1 MGKDEIN
8 KFNGEGFHTWQVKL
22 RGYLMKK
29 NLWAITKTSPQEG
42 TQTRASASSTQTTF
56 QDEQALGIIITALHD
71 NYVHF
76 VDECDT
82 AHNAWITL
90 EKNFGARVKKSKV
103 SLKRQL
109 YKLKLEDNEDVAS
122 VVNRLKSIITQLTY
136 IQCGI
141 EEEDKVAALLGALP
155 ETFDNIV
162 TIIEEKE
169 PAPALQ
175 DVINSLQTEEK
186 KHKKDSTL
194 RGGVFVAQSSITCYT
209 CNRTGHVSKDCYQNI
224 PCHHCKKTGHPP
236 ERCYFKDKDKK
247 TDKAS
252 SSSSKQQQRNKGKIN
267 LVEDKENSEDED
279 AINMVEF
286 NDSDED
292 EIL

>member
-1 MGKDEIN
+1 
-8 KFNGEGFHTWQVKL
+8 
-22 RGYLMKK
+22 MKK
-29 NLWAITKTSPQEG
+29 NIWAITKTPPQEG
-42 TQTRASASSTQTTF
+42 TQTRASTSTLSTLAISK
-56 QDEQALGIIITALHD
+56 DEQALGIIITALHD

-122 VVNRLKSIITQLTY
+122 IVNRLKSTVTQLTY
-136 IQCGI
+136 IQSGI

-155 ETFDNIV
+155 KTFDNIV

-169 PAPALQ
+169 PAPILQ

-186 KHKKDSTL
+186 KHKKASPL

-209 CNRTGHVSKDCYQNI
+209 CNKTRHVSKDCYQNI

-236 ERCYFKDKDKK
+236 EQCYFKDKDK
-247 TDKAS
+247 TS
-252 SSSSKQQQRNKGKIN
+252 SSSSINNNNNRRNKGKIN
-267 LVEDKENSEDED
+267 LVEDKDNSEDED
-279 AINMVEF
+279 TINMVEID
-286 NDSDED
+286 DSDED

>member
-29 NLWAITKTSPQEG
+29 NLWAIVKTSINTQDG
-42 TQTRASASSTQTTF
+42 TQTRASASTLSAQSVT

-76 VDECDT
+76 IDECTT
-82 AHNAWITL
+82 AHDAWITL

-103 SLKRQL
+103 SLKRRL
-109 YKLKLEDNEDVAS
+109 YKLKLEANEDIAS
-122 VVNRLKSIITQLTY
+122 LVNRLKSLITQLTY
-136 IQCGI
+136 IQCGV
-141 EEEDKVAALLGALP
+141 EEDDKVAALLSALL
-155 ETFDNIV
+155 ETYDNIV

-175 DVINSLQTEEK
+175 DVINSLQAEEK
-186 KHKKDSTL
+186 KHKKEPTVS
-194 RGGVFVAQSSITCYT
+194 GGVHFVSTTKTCFT
-209 CNRTGHVSKDCYQNI
+209 CNKKGHLSKDCYHNN
-224 PCHHCKKTGHPP
+224 PCNHCNKTGHPP
-236 ERCYFKDKDKK
+236 ERCYFKDKKASYTDKK
-247 TDKAS
+247 AS
-252 SSSSKQQQRNKGKIN
+252 GNNNNKQRNKGKIN
-267 LVEDKENSEDED
+267 LVEEC
-279 AINMVEF
+279 

-292 EIL
+292 YSDIA

>member
-1 MGKDEIN
+1 MGKDKIT
-8 KFNGEGFHTWQVKL
+8 KFNGKGFHTWKVKL

-29 NLWAITKTSPQEG
+29 NLWAITKASLSSQES
-42 TQTRASASSTQTTF
+42 TYTRASASNAQAAT
-56 QDEQALGIIITALHD
+56 QDEQALGNIITALHD

-82 AHNAWITL
+82 THNAWITL
-90 EKNFGARVKKSKV
+90 EKNFGARVKKNKV

-109 YKLKLEDNEDVAS
+109 YKLKLEDNEEVAS
-122 VVNRLKSIITQLTY
+122 LVNRLKSIITQLTY

-155 ETFDNIV
+155 DTFDNIV

-175 DVINSLQTEEK
+175 DVINSIQTEEN
-186 KHKKDSTL
+186 KHKKESPL
-194 RGGVFVAQSSITCYT
+194 RGGVYVAQSTNTCYT
-209 CNRTGHVSKDCYQNI
+209 CNKPDHISKDYYHNI
-224 PCHHCKKTGHPP
+224 QCHHCKKTGHPP

-247 TDKAS
+247 TNS
-252 SSSSKQQQRNKGKIN
+252 SSSSRNKGKIN
-267 LVEDKENSEDED
+267 LVEDSNNSDEEDS
-279 AINMVEF
+279 INVVDIY
-286 NDSDED
+286 DSDD
-292 EIL
+292 DDIL